1 MLPASEITASPAV
14 FVLDFYR
21 KPPVFMLLPDIF
33 CPERRYSYLIWRK
46 NDLLTSSGIKNKQF
60 TSNRSPVV
68 RINSFLVSEQNVLL
82 KKEIGARL

>member
-33 CPERRYSYLIWRK
+33 CPERRYSYLYRTLFGVK
-46 NDLLTSSGIKNKQF
+46 T
-60 TSNRSPVV
+60 TC
-68 RINSFLVSEQNVLL
+68 
-82 KKEIGARL
+82 